1 MTEAVKPSHTSLDI
15 PAESVPRWER
25 RYRGRLRYELDALRA
40 AGIAPD
46 VDFDA
51 LKAGQL
57 ALTLDWPLDAGTVL
71 RLKVVYPDAF
81 PHIRPQV
88 FLLSGLDPA
97 PARHRSPMEGNLC
110 LLGRDSRQWMP
121 SWTLYKLL
129 AEQLEKAVRGGGEED
144 PQGEPAEYWW
154 NGLNR
159 SGSFCL
165 VDSAWDLGGARE
177 GMLLVR
183 YVPDGLKTEE
193 RGGETT
199 RVPVLRAFV
208 SEVRAR
214 DNTVLHRWDG
224 PLPPGLAAAKHMLRI
239 PWVRVDETVLP
250 DPELGRQVGELRRN
264 HAWLQGD
271 KPQHFPSGLMIDPFA
286 VVHPS
291 ELGFGQI
298 GLGWTMLL
306 VFGHP
311 KAFNANSA
319 RQKRKNPL
327 TITALPV
334 YRAGATDIGH
344 RVPAMEL
351 LRRKRVL
358 VVGAGAIG
366 APVVIEL
373 ARNGCGTL
381 HLIEHDT
388 VEPGNTVRWPLGTTT
403 WGRPKLDAL
412 AGFLAREYPGTSVH
426 LHPHCLGQ
434 AGPAAG
440 GPGDD
445 DVLDAI
451 MGEVD
456 LVIDGSASH
465 GVTTLLADRCREA
478 GVPFIS
484 LFATPA
490 LEGGAVVRHAGDG
503 GCPNCLEWA
512 WHNNEIPPPP
522 GRGREDGLTQ
532 PPGCAERTFIGAGY
546 DLQELSLQAVRLA
559 VETLSGE
566 VTDCSVVQTLSFVD
580 DEGRRCPPKWRVDV
594 LPKHLACQCRG

>member
-1 MTEAVKPSHTSLDI
+1 MTEAVKRSHTSLDI

-71 RLKVVYPDAF
+71 RLRAVYPDAF

-121 SWTLYKLL
+121 SWTLFKLL

-154 NGLNR
+154 NGLNK

-224 PLPPGLAAAKHMLRI
+224 PKWWSRAASAPCCRARRSRARSSAACRI
-239 PWVRVDETVLP
+239 RCVPVRSP
-250 DPELGRQVGELRRN
+250 QELRR
-264 HAWLQGD
+264 L
-271 KPQHFPSGLMIDPFA
+271 
-286 VVHPS
+286 
-291 ELGFGQI
+291 
-298 GLGWTMLL
+298 
-306 VFGHP
+306 
-311 KAFNANSA
+311 
-319 RQKRKNPL
+319 R
-327 TITALPV
+327 LP
-334 YRAGATDIGH
+334 RPT
-344 RVPAMEL
+344 
-351 LRRKRVL
+351 
-358 VVGAGAIG
+358 
-366 APVVIEL
+366 PV
-373 ARNGCGTL
+373 
-381 HLIEHDT
+381 
-388 VEPGNTVRWPLGTTT
+388 
-403 WGRPKLDAL
+403 
-412 AGFLAREYPGTSVH
+412 S
-426 LHPHCLGQ
+426 
-434 AGPAAG
+434 
-440 GPGDD
+440 
-445 DVLDAI
+445 
-451 MGEVD
+451 
-456 LVIDGSASH
+456 
-465 GVTTLLADRCREA
+465 
-478 GVPFIS
+478 
-484 LFATPA
+484 
-490 LEGGAVVRHAGDG
+490 GAVVPRREPG
-503 GCPNCLEWA
+503 GRCRWPQ
-512 WHNNEIPPPP
+512 PDKP
-522 GRGREDGLTQ
+522 GA
-532 PPGCAERTFIGAGY
+532 P
-546 DLQELSLQAVRLA
+546 
-559 VETLSGE
+559 
-566 VTDCSVVQTLSFVD
+566 
-580 DEGRRCPPKWRVDV
+580 
-594 LPKHLACQCRG
+594 